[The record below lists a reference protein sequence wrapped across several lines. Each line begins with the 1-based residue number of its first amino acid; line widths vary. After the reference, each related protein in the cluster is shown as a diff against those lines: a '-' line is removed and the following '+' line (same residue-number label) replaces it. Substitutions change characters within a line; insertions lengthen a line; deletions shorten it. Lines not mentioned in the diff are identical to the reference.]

1 MTTPDPRTD
10 LAGYLG
16 LTEEQARICRSSA
29 EDGYTGI
36 RGKVGA
42 RLIEQDQAR
51 DAEPDDGQHAMLDID
66 ALGGP
71 KMLRETMCV
80 AQGAV
85 LREGHAG
92 AQLHADRIA
101 SIIDVCDQHR
111 PLGPDGKH
119 GTRQCTLTCGCIDKR
134 LDVRTHRSPDVS
146 AEPEPV
152 EGPPGTVPAF
162 LGWNVGEEDPHD
174 HYPWTWMPLLPQ
186 DGGPVIGGISTP
198 NGRRPDGSMHTFW
211 GVASNVWEPIGH
223 LICHVV
229 NQWAHEQFGTPVP
242 PAPLPPWK
250 SPLADLPDLTE
261 EQCCDAVRIA
271 GEGPDSPVMWAQV
284 GRALIAAGWT
294 QGEEA

>member
-16 LTEEQARICRSSA
+16 LTDERAARCHKA
-29 EDGYTGI
+29 PVGTVAAA
-36 RGKVGA
+36 VGA

-51 DAEPDDGQHAMLDID
+51 ADEPDDGQHAMLDID

-242 PAPLPPWK
+242 PAPKPPWK

-294 QGEEA
+294 LGEADRG

>member
-16 LTEEQARICRSSA
+16 LTDERAAWCHKA
-29 EDGYTGI
+29 PVGTVAAA
-36 RGKVGA
+36 VGA

-51 DAEPDDGQHAMLDID
+51 ADEPDDGLI
-66 ALGGP
+66 
-71 KMLRETMCV
+71 
-80 AQGAV
+80 AV
-85 LREGHAG
+85 
-92 AQLHADRIA
+92 
-101 SIIDVCDQHR
+101 
-111 PLGPDGKH
+111 
-119 GTRQCTLTCGCIDKR
+119 T
-134 LDVRTHRSPDVS
+134 
-146 AEPEPV
+146 EPEPV

-162 LGWNVGEEDPHD
+162 IGWNVGEDDPHD
-174 HYPWTWMPLLPQ
+174 HYPWTWTPLLPQ

-211 GVASNVWEPIGH
+211 SVASDVWEPIGH

-250 SPLADLPDLTE
+250 SPLDDLPDLTE
-261 EQCCDAVRIA
+261 EQCRKAMRVVRY
-271 GEGPDSPVMWAQV
+271 GDENVSVLAQI

-294 QGEEA
+294 PS